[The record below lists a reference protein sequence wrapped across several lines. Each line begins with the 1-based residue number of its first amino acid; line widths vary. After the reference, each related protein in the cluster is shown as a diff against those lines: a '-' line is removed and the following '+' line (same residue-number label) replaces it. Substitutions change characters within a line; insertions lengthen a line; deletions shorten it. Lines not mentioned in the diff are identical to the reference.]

1 MKEKEVE
8 IYAKCIDMRKKAM
21 RESEKSA
28 FEKDKQ
34 AYLLFKKFELAQ
46 SKQEYQY
53 LLKLVNEIIDV
64 MYFRVHKTN
73 QKYCK
78 FHPIKQEEIRS
89 LKTFYEAQIEHLD
102 FLLRKEEI

>member
-1 MKEKEVE
+1 MEEKEVE

-34 AYLLFKKFELAQ
+34 AYLLFRKFELAK

-53 LLKLVNEIIDV
+53 LLKLVNEIIDA

-89 LKTFYEAQIEHLD
+89 LRTFYEAQIEYLN